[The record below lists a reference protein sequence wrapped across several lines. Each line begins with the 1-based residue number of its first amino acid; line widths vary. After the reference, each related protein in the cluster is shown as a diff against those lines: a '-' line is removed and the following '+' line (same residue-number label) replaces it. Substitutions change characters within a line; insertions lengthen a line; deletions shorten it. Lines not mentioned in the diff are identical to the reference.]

1 LKSVLYISYD
11 GMTDPLGQS
20 QVIPYMTGLARL
32 GHRITVLSC
41 EKPGS
46 LRELGDT
53 CRQVFDE
60 FGINWH
66 HIRYSKR
73 PPILSTLY
81 DLARMYR
88 LGLSLA
94 KRHNFDI
101 VHCRT
106 VIPMLPGHRIARRYG
121 TKLVFDTRSFWT
133 DERVEGGLWNLAN
146 PVYRGLYA
154 WFKKREEMFYREAD
168 LLLTLTQR
176 ARDHISD
183 FGMSLGFQLQVHVV
197 PCCVDTKRFSPDQ
210 IQPDQIILRRT
221 LGLQGAPFV
230 LLYLGSLGTRYMLK
244 EMLEF
249 FSVIRR
255 ENPGARFLFINR
267 DEHALI
273 RTAANKL
280 AIPIDALVIAPS
292 TYYDVPAMISLADAA
307 VFFIHTGVSG
317 KAVSP
322 AKQAELMSMGIR
334 IVCNSGIGD
343 CDEIVGATGAGI
355 VLEELSQR
363 GYVEAAARLKEPV
376 GLSAA
381 EIRDVAEA
389 RLSLGGGIERY
400 HEAWE
405 SL

>member
-1 LKSVLYISYD
+1 MKSVLYISYD

-20 QVIPYMTGLARL
+20 QVIPCMTGLARL

-73 PPILSTLY
+73 PPLLSTLY

-106 VIPMLPGHRIARRYG
+106 VLPMLPGHRIARRYG

-154 WFKKREEMFYREAD
+154 WFKKREEMSAAPMEM
-168 LLLTLTQR
+168 
-176 ARDHISD
+176 SD
-183 FGMSLGFQLQVHVV
+183 S
-197 PCCVDTKRFSPDQ
+197 
-210 IQPDQIILRRT
+210 
-221 LGLQGAPFV
+221 
-230 LLYLGSLGTRYMLK
+230 
-244 EMLEF
+244 
-249 FSVIRR
+249 
-255 ENPGARFLFINR
+255 
-267 DEHALI
+267 
-273 RTAANKL
+273 
-280 AIPIDALVIAPS
+280 IA
-292 TYYDVPAMISLADAA
+292 ADA
-307 VFFIHTGVSG
+307 
-317 KAVSP
+317 
-322 AKQAELMSMGIR
+322 
-334 IVCNSGIGD
+334 
-343 CDEIVGATGAGI
+343 
-355 VLEELSQR
+355 
-363 GYVEAAARLKEPV
+363 
-376 GLSAA
+376 
-381 EIRDVAEA
+381 
-389 RLSLGGGIERY
+389 
-400 HEAWE
+400 
-405 SL
+405 